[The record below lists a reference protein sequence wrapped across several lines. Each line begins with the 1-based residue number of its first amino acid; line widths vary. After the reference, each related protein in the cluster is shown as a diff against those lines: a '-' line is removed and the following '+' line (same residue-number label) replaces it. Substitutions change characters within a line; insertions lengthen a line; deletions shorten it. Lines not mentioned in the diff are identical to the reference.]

1 MLRTQIS
8 LTEDQKR
15 LLDARS
21 AESGLSLSELVRRA
35 VERHYGGA
43 RDLDRD
49 LHRLRVGQGAWGDR
63 EETGEQYVERLR
75 SGRRLSGA

>member
-49 LHRLRVGQGAWGDR
+49 LHRLRVGQGARGDR
-63 EETGEQYVERLR
+63 EETGEQYVEHLR